1 MSSPTSNAIR
11 TPVKPRAKSPSDRKT
26 ARQGEFG
33 TVWRRTA
40 PVAMELIR
48 TSFLCRGVYLAVSC
62 MSIRFGPQDIGD
74 G

>member
-26 ARQGEFG
+26 ARQGGFG

-40 PVAMELIR
+40 PVAMDQPFAYIM
-48 TSFLCRGVYLAVSC
+48 TGSVS
-62 MSIRFGPQDIGD
+62 
-74 G
+74 